1 MNQMKKVQ
9 TIYIIGNL
17 DRREDFFL
25 AESSLIDGGYKVLN
39 PIRIQQE
46 YEERFGEM
54 SQKQWQKKFLGYLLR
69 ADGVAI
75 IPGLTDT
82 DCPQVAKE
90 LKVAICNEKEIIM
103 TPLFKEVSFKEVSA
117 IELSVFLNQTQGEQ
131 HERD

>member
-9 TIYIIGNL
+9 TIYIIGNP

-54 SQKQWQKKFLGYLLR
+54 SQKQWQFTCQ
-69 ADGVAI
+69 I
-75 IPGLTDT
+75 I
-82 DCPQVAKE
+82 
-90 LKVAICNEKEIIM
+90 
-103 TPLFKEVSFKEVSA
+103 
-117 IELSVFLNQTQGEQ
+117 
-131 HERD
+131 